1 MYIARLFQ
9 KGKLGGGGKAVRRLR
24 AAERLLHDYEKSEF
38 VPRVNCALNQVRG
51 GKPCDMPAD
60 ILTGTD
66 RYVRVM
72 RKLGDLFYTA
82 RFFVIEDKTATD
94 WLACRGVFNPST
106 KRICGVYQAVCFAL
120 DAVADAYDEMREE
133 KK

>member
-9 KGKLGGGGKAVRRLR
+9 KGTLGGGGKAVRRLR

-60 ILTGTD
+60 VLTGTD

-72 RKLGDLFYTA
+72 
-82 RFFVIEDKTATD
+82 
-94 WLACRGVFNPST
+94 
-106 KRICGVYQAVCFAL
+106 
-120 DAVADAYDEMREE
+120 
-133 KK
+133 